1 MKRLL
6 FLLFYLI
13 FCGGYK
19 GYSQVIFSENFQN
32 GIPSSFILRNL
43 DGLTPASQVSF
54 VNQAWVSR
62 QETGTNNIMAVS
74 TSWYNPPGVANDWMI
89 TPPITVNQANAWL
102 TWRAMTPDASYRDGY
117 EVRLSPN
124 ADTAISAFSV
134 ILFSTSAEEVSWT
147 NRAVSLA
154 NYNNQTIRIAFRNNS
169 NDKFLLYVDDITVAA
184 YNQTDVA
191 GKSLNMNSII
201 APGNTTISGVLTNL
215 GTAITSMTINYRV
228 NNGSVVS
235 QTLSNLNIAPTQDY
249 TFTFTQQWN
258 ATVGNHTIRV
268 WATNI
273 NGQNDQN
280 PANDTIIHQVT
291 VANPTIRMPL
301 LEIFSSSTCP
311 PCAPAN
317 ANFKNFM
324 STQPAGEYS
333 IIKYQMNWPG
343 TGDPYYT
350 AEGGVRRQLYGI
362 NAVPSMKIDG
372 QWDGHQGQLNQTIL
386 SSFKN
391 QPAFIK
397 MRAGYSLQGKRIYGG
412 VEIEPLFNLP
422 AGQRLFIAVYETE
435 TQQNAK
441 TNGETRFYDVFKKFV
456 PDTIN
461 NQFANPA
468 NGIALPAINA
478 NQKFIVPYT
487 YTFKG
492 NYVLPPSANFPV
504 NHAVAH
510 TVENFNNLR
519 VVAWVQDMNN
529 RTVWQSTLAQQN
541 LFVGQSEFSEFSLR
555 ARVYP
560 NPANDVINIM
570 MNSESNAEIQIEL
583 LTLNGQKLLENTYRL
598 SGDDQVISLQTN
610 QLPAGLYI
618 LQIRNNEHAE
628 AHKLQIIK

>member
-1 MKRLL
+1 MKKNVL
-6 FLLFYLI
+6 FLI
-13 FCGGYK
+13 FVTLLGTYK
-19 GYSQVIFSENFQN
+19 STSQVIFSENFQN
-32 GIPSSFILRNL
+32 GMPSTFILRNL

-54 VNQAWVSR
+54 VNQAWVAR
-62 QETGTNNIMAVS
+62 QETGTTNFMAVS
-74 TSWYNPPGVANDWMI
+74 TSWYNPPGVSNDWMI

-134 ILFSTSAEEVSWT
+134 VLFSTNAEEVTWT

-169 NDKFLLYVDDITVAA
+169 NDKFLLYIDDIAVAA
-184 YNQTDVA
+184 YNQIDVA

-201 APGNTTISGVLTNL
+201 APGNVTISGVLTNL
-215 GTAITSMTINYRV
+215 GQTITSMTINYRV

-235 QTLSNLNIAPTQDY
+235 QALSNLNIAPTQDY
-249 TFTFTQQWN
+249 AFTFTQQWN

-280 PANDTIIHQVT
+280 PANDTIVQQIT
-291 VANPTIRMPL
+291 VANETNRIPL
-301 LEIFSSSTCP
+301 LELFSSSTCP

-362 NAVPSMKIDG
+362 NAVPAMKIDG

-397 MRAGYSLQGKRIYGG
+397 MRAGYSLQGQRIYGG

-441 TNGETRFYDVFKKFV
+441 SNGETRFYDIFKKFV

-478 NQKFIVPYT
+478 NQKYIVPYT

-492 NYVLPPSANFPV
+492 TFILPPNANVPV

-519 VVAWVQDMNN
+519 VVAWIQDMNN
-529 RTVWQSTLAQQN
+529 KTVWQSTIAQQN
-541 LFVGQSEFSEFSLR
+541 LFVGLSEQSENNVLSRL
-555 ARVYP
+555 YP
-560 NPANDVINIM
+560 NPAKDVVRIEVTSISD
-570 MNSESNAEIQIEL
+570 SETYVEVISI
-583 LTLNGQKLLENTYRL
+583 NGQKLFEKTFNSIENELIELNVSNLPEGLYLVRIKR
-598 SGDDQVISLQTN
+598 DEQLQT
-610 QLPAGLYI
+610 
-618 LQIRNNEHAE
+618 
-628 AHKLQIIK
+628 HKLKIIR